1 MRRRVGRAIGDTR
14 GAEVIEFA
22 LVLPILMLALAAIL
36 DMGFLFN
43 SYEVVTN
50 AAREGARLAA
60 IPGHTDTQIETRVAN
75 YVAAAGLKTANV
87 TTTVTRPEVLNVG
100 AATINGVKV
109 VVTYR
114 HDYMVLGPLVEL
126 VQAGKSF
133 DSATLTAVS
142 TMRTEVAAGL

>member
-1 MRRRVGRAIGDTR
+1 MAFVKDTR
-14 GAEVIEFA
+14 GAEVVEFA
-22 LVLPILMLALAAIL
+22 LVLPILMFVLAAIL

-75 YVAAAGLKTANV
+75 YVAAAGLKTGNV
-87 TTTVTRPEVLNVG
+87 TTTITRPAVLAVG
-100 AATINGVKV
+100 AGTINGVKV
-109 VVTYR
+109 VVAYR
-114 HDYMVLGPLVEL
+114 HDYLVLGPIADLI
-126 VQAGKSF
+126 QAGGSF
-133 DSATLTAVS
+133 NSATLTAVS